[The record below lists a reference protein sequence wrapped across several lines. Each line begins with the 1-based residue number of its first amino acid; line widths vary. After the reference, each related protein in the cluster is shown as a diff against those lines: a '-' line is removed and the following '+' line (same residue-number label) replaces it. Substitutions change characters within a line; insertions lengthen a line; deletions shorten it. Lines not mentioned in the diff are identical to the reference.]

1 MATMR
6 EIQNGI
12 KKPLGTGVCA
22 QVWQLCDNEFKA
34 TGVVPTPKAMADKYV
49 FLNRN
54 NVQIETSAWRKFYG
68 HIAGRHASNVVTM
81 PVKPVAPIVHGEVLA
96 DIGEADARVAE
107 LQAMLAKA
115 QADALATKQVQALR
129 EAFGDVA

>member
-1 MATMR
+1 
-6 EIQNGI
+6 
-12 KKPLGTGVCA
+12 
-22 QVWQLCDNEFKA
+22 
-34 TGVVPTPKAMADKYV
+34 
-49 FLNRN
+49 
-54 NVQIETSAWRKFYG
+54 
-68 HIAGRHASNVVTM
+68 M